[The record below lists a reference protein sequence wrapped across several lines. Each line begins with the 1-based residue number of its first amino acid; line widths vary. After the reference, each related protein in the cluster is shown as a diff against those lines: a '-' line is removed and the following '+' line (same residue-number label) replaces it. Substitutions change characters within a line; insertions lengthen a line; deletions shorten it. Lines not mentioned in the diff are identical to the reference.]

1 VLLGEGVTC
10 WWRRRRRVVEGGGM
24 DDHGEGLP

>member
-1 VLLGEGVTC
+1 MLLGEGVTC